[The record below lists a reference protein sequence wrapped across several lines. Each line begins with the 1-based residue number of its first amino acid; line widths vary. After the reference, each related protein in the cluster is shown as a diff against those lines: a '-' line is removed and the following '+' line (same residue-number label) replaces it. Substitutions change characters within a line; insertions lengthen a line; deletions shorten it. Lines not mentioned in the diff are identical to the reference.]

1 MIPVRSDGT
10 FRGVLTFPNVP
21 GKYTLILASGNSFKT
36 TIASTISLISPT
48 SLQYPL
54 LPNIR
59 DRIPLKVDQKQ
70 IVLPQN
76 IWGDMLLSQDSRTER
91 VMGNVLNLENLPF
104 RIGMANITLAAYRT
118 TGMSSL
124 DRNASIPQA
133 FSGNVL
139 LDRTHVA
146 S

>member
-1 MIPVRSDGT
+1 MISVRSDGT

-21 GKYTLILASGNSFKT
+21 GMYTLILASGNSFKT
-36 TIASTISLISPT
+36 TISSTISLISPT

-54 LPNIR
+54 LPNIH

-91 VMGNVLNLENLPF
+91 VIGNVLNLENLPF
-104 RIGMANITLAAYRT
+104 RSGMANITLAAYRT
-118 TGMSSL
+118 SSMSSL

-133 FSGNVL
+133 FSGKVL
-139 LDRTHVA
+139 LDRTHIA

>member
-1 MIPVRSDGT
+1 M
-10 FRGVLTFPNVP
+10 
-21 GKYTLILASGNSFKT
+21 
-36 TIASTISLISPT
+36 ISLISPT

-104 RIGMANITLAAYRT
+104 RSGMANITLVAYRT

-124 DRNASIPQA
+124 DRNASIPQT

-146 S
+146 F